1 MKNNLIAFIN
11 KQKLFNK
18 HHKIVVAVSGGIDS
32 IALCYL
38 LYNAGFSIAIAHC
51 NFRLRGKES
60 DEDEIFV
67 KKIAQKLKIPF
78 FLAHFNTKN
87 YSESK
92 GISIQMAARDLRY
105 AWFEEI
111 RKKNNYDYIA
121 IAHHGDDEIETFFIN
136 LIRGTGLAGF
146 HGIKPKMG
154 KIVRPLMYSNR
165 KEIEEFVKKNKI
177 KYREDSS
184 NASLKY
190 IRNKV
195 RHELIPFF
203 KKINPEIEKT
213 IHVEI
218 NRIRQV
224 EQEFLK
230 IVEEQK
236 LAIVT
241 KENKLLKINIEKL
254 IALEN
259 RELYLYEFLK
269 PYGFSGDII
278 HQISDSLT
286 RESGKKYFSSSHRII
301 KDRSSLILSGENQV
315 LTQSFKI
322 NKSTKKIEN
331 PICLQ
336 LKSIPYTSQFSIRK
350 ENNFAMIDLD
360 KLSFPLILRNWE
372 AGDYFHPFGMK
383 GKKKLSDF
391 FTDLKLSLYDK
402 ENSWLLCNKNGDI
415 IWVVGYRI
423 SEKYKISTKTK
434 NIYFV
439 EKIKK

>member
-1 MKNNLIAFIN
+1 MRKNFIAFIN
-11 KQKLFNK
+11 HQKLFNNR
-18 HHKIVVAVSGGIDS
+18 HKIIVAVSGGMDS
-32 IALCYL
+32 VALCHL
-38 LYNAGFSIAIAHC
+38 LKTTGYSIAIAHC
-51 NFRLRGKES
+51 NFQLRETES
-60 DEDEIFV
+60 DNDEKFV
-67 KKIAQKLKIPF
+67 ESIALKMNVPF
-78 FLAHFNTKN
+78 FSIKFKTKT

-111 RKKNNYDYIA
+111 RKKNKYDYVA

-146 HGIKPKMG
+146 HGIKPKTG

-165 KEIEEFVKKNKI
+165 KEIEEFIKKNKI

-184 NASLKY
+184 NSSLKY
-190 IRNKV
+190 LRNKV
-195 RHELIPFF
+195 RHELIPFL

-224 EQEFLK
+224 EQEFLA
-230 IVEEQK
+230 IVEKQK
-236 LAIVT
+236 SAIVT
-241 KENKLLKINIEKL
+241 KEKELLKIDIEML

-278 HQISDSLT
+278 CQISNGLT
-286 RESGKKYFSSSHRII
+286 SESGKQYFSSTHRII
-301 KDRSSLILSGENQV
+301 KDRSFLILSCRNENI
-315 LTQSFKI
+315 TQNYKIYRKSKKRQEPIPLQFKFKKITTDFKI
-322 NKSTKKIEN
+322 
-331 PICLQ
+331 
-336 LKSIPYTSQFSIRK
+336 LKD
-350 ENNFAMIDLD
+350 NNCAMFDYD
-360 KLSFPLILRNWE
+360 KLTFPLIIRKWKS
-372 AGDYFHPFGMK
+372 GDFFHPFGMK
-383 GKKKLSDF
+383 GKKKLSDY

-402 ENSWLLCNKNGDI
+402 ENIWLLCNANDDVV
-415 IWVVGYRI
+415 WVIGYRI
-423 SEKYKISTKTK
+423 NEKYKITSKTK
-434 NIYFV
+434 IGYFV